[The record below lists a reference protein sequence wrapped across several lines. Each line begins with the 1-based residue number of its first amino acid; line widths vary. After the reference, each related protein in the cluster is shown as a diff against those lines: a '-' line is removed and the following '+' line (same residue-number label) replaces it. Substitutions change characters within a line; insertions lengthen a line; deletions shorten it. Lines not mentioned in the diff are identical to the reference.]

1 MALCKHG
8 KSPITNSH
16 NHWWDSET
24 EMAECTKCKE
34 VLSYSKYHKHK
45 GKHVISTHRPVL
57 PMCKK
62 CEKEVSFANRRKNI
76 KHTKYIGYKNVM
88 RSEGNDCDITY
99 EEFLEYWPWD
109 NRCPILGHE
118 LKTYPEDEREKWIGG
133 RHYPFTPCVDH
144 IDPRLPM
151 SRNNLQI
158 ICWRANELKSD
169 AIPAE
174 IHLLHKHMEDVFPV
188 GDEIFESMGYKNTLK
203 ESGWV
208 GKYTNMD

>member
-1 MALCKHG
+1 MDIVSVCKYG
-8 KSPITNSH
+8 LSPITGKND
-16 NHWWDSET
+16 HWWNDKE
-24 EMAECTKCKE
+24 AECTKCKL
-34 VLSYSKYHKHK
+34 VLNHSQFHKNN
-45 GKHVISTHRPVL
+45 TNYNRRPVSPTCL
-57 PMCKK
+57 ECTKDIT
-62 CEKEVSFANRRKNI
+62 FGYRRRDMRLNK
-76 KHTKYIGYKNVM
+76 YKNYKSIM
-88 RSEGNDCDITY
+88 RSEGNDCDMTY
-99 EEFLEYWPWD
+99 EGFLEYWPWD

-118 LKTYPEDEREKWIGG
+118 LKMYPPEERGKWIGG

-151 SRNNLQI
+151 SKNNLQI

-188 GDEIFESMGYKNTLK
+188 GDELFESMGYKNTLK